1 MKEIK
6 FQKKR
11 EDYIEGIDEEFQDLA
26 NQLSGMDFSKESN
39 KDSVLNATLNNINI
53 EGDSNMKKIN
63 KIKKTGIV
71 AASLLIAST
80 LVAQTTFAQG
90 VVNKII
96 KTISLGHITM
106 VQEED
111 DELKEVELPD
121 SLKGNVLDKNKN
133 PLEKITKNIYAQGIY
148 TKDGEKIYKI
158 DFRNGTILT
167 EEQAKQVE
175 EKEKEKREENTL
187 CVSDISTLNQ
197 YTCFD
202 VKLPT
207 YLPDGYTFK
216 NAEFTKDEAGN
227 VKDSKYAS
235 INFENKATGKEI
247 YLQERFACE
256 ETRAEGCSD
265 DIEKININGVDAIL
279 SEGKNIDWEANNTI
293 YNLVGKNIG
302 KDEVIKVAESIK

>member
-11 EDYIEGIDEEFQDLA
+11 EDYIEGIDGEFQDLA

-39 KDSVLNATLNNINI
+39 KDSVLNTTLNNINI
-53 EGDSNMKKIN
+53 EGDNNMKKIN

-133 PLEKITKNIYAQGIY
+133 PLEKITKDIYAQGIY

-158 DFRNGTILT
+158 DFKNGTIVA
-167 EEQAKQVE
+167 EEQAKQIE
-175 EKEKEKREENTL
+175 EKGKENTL
-187 CVSDISTLNQ
+187 CVSDSSTLNQ

-202 VKLPT
+202 VKLPS
-207 YLPDGYTFK
+207 YLPNGYTFDR
-216 NAEFTKDEAGN
+216 AEFDKNDDGRVEE
-227 VKDSKYAS
+227 DSKYAQLYFK
-235 INFENKATGKEI
+235 NQTTGKEI
-247 YLQERFACE
+247 YMQERFACD
-256 ETRAEGCSD
+256 ETKTYEDAGN
-265 DIEKININGVDAIL
+265 IEKISINGVDAIL
-279 SEGKNIDWEANNTI
+279 SNGRNIDWEADNTI
-293 YNLVGKNIG
+293 YFVAGKNIG
-302 KDEVIKVAESIK
+302 KDEAIKVAESIK